1 MRELPKRPKARPHL
15 APLGRASL
23 RWRIAAVGAVLILA
37 FAGSS
42 AYDVWRSYRQSLDA
56 TNRELT
62 TLSRALAEQAA
73 RGFQSVDLIL
83 RDTANWYTAAGEAV
97 PSEFARQRFAEHV
110 SGLPVLGIAV
120 GDAQGVARYSWFS
133 SRLPVQD

>member
-1 MRELPKRPKARPHL
+1 MRASPPP
-15 APLGRASL
+15 GRASL
-23 RWRIAAVGAVLILA
+23 RRRIGAVGALLVVG
-37 FAGSS
+37 FAASS
-42 AYDVWRSYRQSLDA
+42 VYDVWRSYRQSLDA

-73 RGFQSVDLIL
+73 RGFQSVDLVL
-83 RDTANWYTAAGEAV
+83 RDTASWYTASGDAV

-110 SGLPVLGIAV
+110 SGLPVLGLAV